1 MSTEIDRTNA
11 LTQLALGTL
20 PLEQRRALVQQG
32 LKDPQLARELKL
44 ALRLA
49 DESAD
54 LTRDWVRVASQSS
67 QDAAVGWRRP
77 LAGMVAS
84 LAVAAAVMLVPWQ
97 SNTPPSIT
105 TVALSE
111 QMPAMPALP
120 DRIGNGSFEAASVDS
135 IGSGSF
141 E

>member
-1 MSTEIDRTNA
+1 MSTEIDHTEA

-20 PLEQRRALVQQG
+20 PMDARRELVRQALT
-32 LKDPQLARELKL
+32 DPKLARDLKL

-49 DESAD
+49 DESAS
-54 LTRDWVRVASQSS
+54 LTRDWVRVAAQSNQEIGAS
-67 QDAAVGWRRP
+67 WRRP
-77 LAGMVAS
+77 LAGMAAS

-97 SNTPPSIT
+97 SNTPPSMT
-105 TVALSE
+105 TAAVSE
-111 QMPAMPALP
+111 EMSLP
-120 DRIGNGSFEAASVDS
+120 DRIGGGSFEAAPDS

>member
-1 MSTEIDRTNA
+1 MNTELDHTQS
-11 LTQLALGTL
+11 LTQLSLGRL
-20 PLEQRRALVQQG
+20 PLEQRRELALRA
-32 LKDPQLARELKL
+32 LNDPQLARELKL

-49 DESAD
+49 DESAN
-54 LTRDWVRVASQSS
+54 LTRDWVRVAAQSTEVH
-67 QDAAVGWRRP
+67 VGWRRP

-97 SNTPPSIT
+97 SNAPPLSP
-105 TVALSE
+105 TVAVNDRV
-111 QMPAMPALP
+111 AALP
-120 DRIGNGSFEAASVDS
+120 DHIGGGSFEASADS